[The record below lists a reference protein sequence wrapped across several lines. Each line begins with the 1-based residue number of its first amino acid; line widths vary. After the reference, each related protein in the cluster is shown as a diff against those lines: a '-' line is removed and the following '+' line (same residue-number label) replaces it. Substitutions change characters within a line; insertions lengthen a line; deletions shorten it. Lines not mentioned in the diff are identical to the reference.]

1 MTKYLSVLICFLSLS
16 AIAQNN
22 TSYWQQHVDYNMD
35 IDMDVETFQYKG
47 TQKLEYTNN
56 SPDDLNRVFYHLYFN
71 AFQPGSEMDVRLQNI
86 QDPDGRM
93 TTEDKK
99 SRIMSLSESEMG
111 YIKVKSLTQD
121 GKEVTYKTVG
131 TVLEVELETPIKSGD
146 KATFEMEFDGQ
157 VPQQIRRSGRNNAEG
172 VSLSMTQWY
181 PKMAEYDFEGWHAD
195 PYIGREFHG
204 VWGDFNVNITIDKDY
219 IIGGT
224 GYLQNPEDIGYNYG
238 DEGPK
243 GKKGKKESLPGN
255 LKHLWFTI
263 LRGQQIQTIFM
274 IK

>member
-56 SPDDLNRVFYHLYFN
+56 SPDDLSRVFYHLYFN

-131 TVLEVELETPIKSGD
+131 TVLEVELATPIKSGD

-157 VPQQIRRSGRNNAEG
+157 VPQQIRRSGRNNAE
-172 VSLSMTQWY
+172 
-181 PKMAEYDFEGWHAD
+181 
-195 PYIGREFHG
+195 
-204 VWGDFNVNITIDKDY
+204 
-219 IIGGT
+219 
-224 GYLQNPEDIGYNYG
+224 
-238 DEGPK
+238 
-243 GKKGKKESLPGN
+243 
-255 LKHLWFTI
+255 
-263 LRGQQIQTIFM
+263 
-274 IK
+274 